1 MGLADR
7 SYCKV
12 NKRELRHGKDV
23 KGGGA
28 LEMIYLLGALASGL
42 GIDWLF
48 GDPPNK
54 YHPVAWLGRLIGFF
68 LPRLTGGSEKAKG
81 TIFVISLVIT
91 VALAVHLLV
100 FASRYLVGMIA
111 LVIVS
116 AIIFKMT
123 VAMKGMERHTRAIT
137 SCLEACDLKG
147 TRHNLSMIVRRKTDD
162 LDEQH
167 ILSATIECISESTVD
182 GITGPIFYYSLLG
195 PAGAFAYR
203 TINTLDSMVGYPD
216 DYFKD
221 IGWMSAKLDTA
232 ANYIPARITAFLMV
246 IAANMLGA
254 DWKNSLNVLRRD
266 HDKTS
271 SPNAGYPMATMA
283 GALRIRLEKIGYYTL
298 GDNQEP
304 ATLEKCRK
312 AISIMKLTTLLFCIV
327 VSVPIMSVLYM
338 AGWWRLVLGIP

>member
-1 MGLADR
+1 ML
-7 SYCKV
+7 
-12 NKRELRHGKDV
+12 
-23 KGGGA
+23 
-28 LEMIYLLGALASGL
+28 YLLGALAAGL

-54 YHPVAWLGRLIGFF
+54 YHPVAWFGQLIGFF
-68 LPRLTGGSEKAKG
+68 LPRLKGGSEKAKG
-81 TIFVISLVIT
+81 TLFVISIVII
-91 VALAVHLLV
+91 VALAAQLLV
-100 FASRYLVGMIA
+100 IASGYLVGMIA

-116 AIIFKMT
+116 AIIFKLT
-123 VAMKGMERHTRAIT
+123 IAIKGMEGHSRAIMN
-137 SCLEACDLKG
+137 SLEACDLKG
-147 TRHNLSMIVRRKTDD
+147 TRYNLSLIVRRETDN

-203 TINTLDSMVGYPD
+203 AINTLDSMVGYSD

-221 IGWMSAKLDTA
+221 IGWMSARLDTA
-232 ANYIPARITAFLMV
+232 ANYIPARVTAFLMV
-246 IAANMLGA
+246 IAANILGA
-254 DWKNSLNVLRRD
+254 DWKNSLNILQRD

-283 GALRIRLEKIGYYTL
+283 GALRIRLEKIGHYTL

-304 ATLEKCRK
+304 VTLEKCKK
-312 AISIMKLTTLLFCIV
+312 AISIMKLTTLLFCMI
-327 VSVPIMSVLYM
+327 VSVPIMAVLYL

>member
-1 MGLADR
+1 ML
-7 SYCKV
+7 
-12 NKRELRHGKDV
+12 
-23 KGGGA
+23 
-28 LEMIYLLGALASGL
+28 YLLGALAAGL

-54 YHPVAWLGRLIGFF
+54 YHPVAWFGQLIGFF
-68 LPRLTGGSEKAKG
+68 LPRLKGGSEKAKG
-81 TIFVISLVIT
+81 TLFVISIVIL
-91 VALAVHLLV
+91 VALAAQLV
-100 FASRYLVGMIA
+100 VIASGYLVGMVA

-116 AIIFKMT
+116 AIIFKLT
-123 VAMKGMERHTRAIT
+123 IAIKGMEEHSRAIMN
-137 SCLEACDLKG
+137 SLEACDLKG
-147 TRHNLSMIVRRKTDD
+147 TRHNLSMIVRRETDD

-203 TINTLDSMVGYPD
+203 AINTLDSMVGYSD
-216 DYFKD
+216 DYFRD
-221 IGWMSAKLDTA
+221 IGWMSARLDTA
-232 ANYIPARITAFLMV
+232 ANYVPARVTAFLMV
-246 IAANMLGA
+246 IAANILGA
-254 DWKNSLNVLRRD
+254 DWKNSLNILQRD

-283 GALRIRLEKIGYYTL
+283 GALRIRLEKIGHYTL

-304 ATLEKCRK
+304 VTLEKCKK
-312 AISIMKLTTLLFCIV
+312 AISIMKLTTLLFCMI
-327 VSVPIMSVLYM
+327 VSVPIMTVLYL